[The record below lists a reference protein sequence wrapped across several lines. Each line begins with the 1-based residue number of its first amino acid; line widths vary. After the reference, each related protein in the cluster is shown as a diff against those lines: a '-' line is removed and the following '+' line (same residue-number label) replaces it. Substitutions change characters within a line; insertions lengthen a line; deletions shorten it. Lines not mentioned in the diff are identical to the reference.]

1 MLVYMLSWV
10 NIVINYF
17 ENCIEINLVFMLC
30 FYFCCN
36 FR

>member
-17 ENCIEINLVFMLC
+17 ENCIENKFSVYVMFLFLL
-30 FYFCCN
+30 
-36 FR
+36 